1 MFYRRKDAKL
11 IKGLAMINRLI
22 PHLLRNKIG
31 SQVYVPLKLYM
42 DNAIDYVKEK
52 SEEKGRRDFSYFDI
66 LVAAVMRAIAQKPQ
80 LNRFVKGRQY
90 YQRNDLSATFIV
102 KKKLTEEDEE
112 RQAIVNF
119 DPADT
124 FDDYTAKLRKAI
136 QDMRT
141 LEEVETEKIMKV
153 LFTFPSGIVNFF
165 TGLLMRLDDF
175 GMMPFSL
182 SSVDGMHTSIY
193 IANLGSI
200 GFDDAPFH
208 HIYEWG
214 TGSVFLT
221 FGRLHKERVFSKDG
235 TERIRYVTNAAVSID
250 ERISDGI
257 FFANGIRLFKK
268 YVENPWLL
276 DEKPELPDLWEKMK
290 EPGKTIHLKR

>member
-11 IKGLAMINRLI
+11 IKGLPLLNRMIPFIMRD
-22 PHLLRNKIG
+22 KVG

-42 DNAIDYVKEK
+42 DNAIEFVNEK
-52 SEEKGRRDFSYFDI
+52 SEARGRREFNYFDI
-66 LVAAVMRAIAQKPQ
+66 LIASVMRAIAEKPQ
-80 LNRFVKGRQY
+80 MNRFIKGRHY
-90 YQRNDLSATFIV
+90 YQRNDFSATFIV
-102 KKKLTEEDEE
+102 KRKLTEEDVE
-112 RQAIVNF
+112 RQAIIQF

-124 FDDYTAKLRKAI
+124 FGDYSRKLRQAI
-136 QDMRT
+136 HEMRT
-141 LEEVETEKIMKV
+141 LEEDEEEKIMKF
-153 LFTFPSGIVNFF
+153 LFSFPTAFVNIFS
-165 TGLLMRLDDF
+165 GLLRRLDDI
-175 GMMPFSL
+175 GMMPQSL

-235 TERIRYVTNAAVSID
+235 TEKIRHVINAAVSID
-250 ERISDGI
+250 ERISEGI
-257 FFANGIRLFKK
+257 FFANAIRLFKK

-290 EPGKTIHLKR
+290 ESGKTIILKR

>member
-11 IKGLAMINRLI
+11 IKGLAMINRMI
-22 PHLLRNKIG
+22 PYMLRDKIG
-31 SQVYVPLKLYM
+31 SQVYVPLKLYL
-42 DNAIDYVKEK
+42 DNAIDFVKEK
-52 SEEKGRRDFSYFDI
+52 SEEHGRRDFSYFDI
-66 LVAAVMRAIAQKPQ
+66 LVASVMRSIAQKPQ
-80 LNRFVKGRQY
+80 LNRFIKGRHH

-112 RQAIVNF
+112 RQAIINF

-124 FDDYTAKLRKAI
+124 FDDYTRKLRQAI
-136 QDMRT
+136 RDMRT
-141 LEEVETEKIMKV
+141 LEEDEGEKVMKI
-153 LFTFPSGIVNFF
+153 LFSFPTWIVNII
-165 TGLLMRLDDF
+165 TGLFMKLDDF
-175 GMMPFSL
+175 GMMPMSL

-200 GFDDAPFH
+200 GFDDAPYH

-221 FGRLHKERVFSKDG
+221 FGRLHKERIFSKDG
-235 TERIRYVTNAAVSID
+235 TERVRYVINAAVSID
-250 ERISDGI
+250 ERISEGI
-257 FFANGIRLFKK
+257 FFANAIRLFKK

-290 EPGKTIHLKR
+290 RPGKTIHLKR